1 MTRHVEEDVRR
12 EVAAIGELDA
22 LGAAIRAGLDDL
34 AADLDVG
41 VVENR
46 DDALLHDC
54 GQDGHA
60 ILAAIL
66 VLLVV

>member
-1 MTRHVEEDVRR
+1 
-12 EVAAIGELDA
+12 
-22 LGAAIRAGLDDL
+22 
-34 AADLDVG
+34 

-60 ILAAIL
+60 ILGWHLASPRCVAD
-66 VLLVV
+66 VLQCEVIRFRGLARAGRYG